1 MKESMNA
8 PSKGLKPIVKPAA
21 AAARWGKGI
30 QEKVVEK

>member
-1 MKESMNA
+1 MYEMLLQ
-8 PSKGLKPIVKPAA
+8 KGLIPIVKPAA